1 MDVNL
6 LFGSGFKQ
14 AGSPLMEMKLIFS
27 LIETGALPASFLGI
41 TNLSFLFYP
50 PRCKSKVIGTE
61 VFIDSA
67 ASNVWPLEYREA
79 KSERLTAILRE
90 KGRKAVEMEILFDYF
105 SGLMQ
110 GGSRFPKAI
119 EAAEKNGAITDH
131 REQYDKCRIDPV
143 YREQFLNTLHAYLS
157 GRISPV
163 PSAETQPEHATQQQ
177 LF

>member
-1 MDVNL
+1 M
-6 LFGSGFKQ
+6 SH
-14 AGSPLMEMKLIFS
+14 E
-27 LIETGALPASFLGI
+27 
-41 TNLSFLFYP
+41 
-50 PRCKSKVIGTE
+50 KVKRISIIGTE

-105 SGLMQ
+105 SGMMQ

-119 EAAEKNGAITDH
+119 EAAEKNGAIYNH
-131 REQYDKCRIDPV
+131 WKQYKRCCDDPA

-157 GRISPV
+157 GCITPA
-163 PSAETQPEHATQQQ
+163 PSAETKPEHATQQQ

>member
-1 MDVNL
+1 MSHEKV
-6 LFGSGFKQ
+6 KR
-14 AGSPLMEMKLIFS
+14 IS
-27 LIETGALPASFLGI
+27 L
-41 TNLSFLFYP
+41 
-50 PRCKSKVIGTE
+50 IGTE
-61 VFIDSA
+61 VCIDSA

-105 SGLMQ
+105 SGMMQ

-119 EAAEKNGAITDH
+119 EAAEKDGAITDH

-163 PSAETQPEHATQQQ
+163 PSAETQLEHATQQQ

>member
-1 MDVNL
+1 M
-6 LFGSGFKQ
+6 
-14 AGSPLMEMKLIFS
+14 
-27 LIETGALPASFLGI
+27 
-41 TNLSFLFYP
+41 
-50 PRCKSKVIGTE
+50 
-61 VFIDSA
+61 
-67 ASNVWPLEYREA
+67 EYREA

-105 SGLMQ
+105 SGMMQ

-119 EAAEKNGAITDH
+119 EAAEKDGAITDH

-163 PSAETQPEHATQQQ
+163 PSAETQLEHATQQQ

>member
-1 MDVNL
+1 M
-6 LFGSGFKQ
+6 SH
-14 AGSPLMEMKLIFS
+14 E
-27 LIETGALPASFLGI
+27 
-41 TNLSFLFYP
+41 
-50 PRCKSKVIGTE
+50 KVKRISIIGTE

-79 KSERLTAILRE
+79 KAERLPANLLE
-90 KGRKAVEMEILFDYF
+90 NAGKFAESEVF
-105 SGLMQ
+105 SVYLSGMMQ

-119 EAAEKNGAITDH
+119 EAAEKDGAITDH

-163 PSAETQPEHATQQQ
+163 PSAETQLEHATQQQ

>member
-1 MDVNL
+1 M
-6 LFGSGFKQ
+6 
-14 AGSPLMEMKLIFS
+14 
-27 LIETGALPASFLGI
+27 
-41 TNLSFLFYP
+41 
-50 PRCKSKVIGTE
+50 
-61 VFIDSA
+61 
-67 ASNVWPLEYREA
+67 
-79 KSERLTAILRE
+79 RE

-105 SGLMQ
+105 SGMMQ

-119 EAAEKNGAITDH
+119 EAAEKDGAITDH
-131 REQYDKCRIDPV
+131 RKQYDKCRIDPV

>member
-1 MDVNL
+1 M
-6 LFGSGFKQ
+6 SH
-14 AGSPLMEMKLIFS
+14 E
-27 LIETGALPASFLGI
+27 
-41 TNLSFLFYP
+41 
-50 PRCKSKVIGTE
+50 KVKRISIIGTE

-67 ASNVWPLEYREA
+67 TSNVWPLEYREA

-90 KGRKAVEMEILFDYF
+90 KGR
-105 SGLMQ
+105 
-110 GGSRFPKAI
+110 RFPKAI
-119 EAAEKNGAITDH
+119 EAAEKDGAITDH

>member
-1 MDVNL
+1 MSD
-6 LFGSGFKQ
+6 
-14 AGSPLMEMKLIFS
+14 E
-27 LIETGALPASFLGI
+27 
-41 TNLSFLFYP
+41 
-50 PRCKSKVIGTE
+50 KVKRNSIIGTE

-67 ASNVWPLEYREA
+67 TSNVWPLEYREA

-105 SGLMQ
+105 SGMMQ

-119 EAAEKNGAITDH
+119 EAAEKDGAITDH